1 MVYVLVSLIRLF
13 FQLFYYALL
22 IRVIFSFVRLG
33 RDANSILLSVR
44 QFVNFVTESVL
55 APIRKLVPPLHLGSG
70 AYIDLSALILIIFL
84 PHLERLIIRLV
95 LLIS

>member
-1 MVYVLVSLIRLF
+1 MAYVLVSLMRLF
-13 FQLFYYALL
+13 FQLCYYALL

-33 RDANSILLSVR
+33 RDANPILLSVR
-44 QFVNFVTESVL
+44 QFVNLVTEPVL

-70 AYIDLSALILIIFL
+70 AYFDLSVLILLIFL